1 MEKTKDTLI
10 SLNELARELS
20 KISEVNKSRLTY
32 YVRLGLLTP
41 HAIVGKMQIFKKE
54 ETLEILKK
62 IKKWRDK
69 GKELKEIK
77 ELLHESN

>member
-10 SLNELARELS
+10 SLNELARNLS

-32 YVRLGLLTP
+32 YVRLGLLCP
-41 HAIVGKMQIFKKE
+41 HAVVGKMQIFKKE
-54 ETLEILKK
+54 ETMKRLKE

-69 GKELKEIK
+69 GRELKEIK
-77 ELLHESN
+77 ELLK